1 MTQEPNTQVLA
12 LWREQTNFLTQV
24 PAFVERYT
32 SEIGGH
38 LGMLYQAAEQA
49 GNQDMMQHIT
59 ATWEQVGELK
69 TVIDNQQ
76 LVATNA
82 GIILTALK
90 VQCDEL
96 AAELQQILSAFG
108 QQPTQGTLM
117 TDFLE
122 RLYEGWL
129 ETVDTSEAESDAQ
142 DELLDCIAEEIEGSW
157 NVPASVPTRRI
168 LSAIR
173 GHLQLDQEQASLF
186 QAFLNSLGGG

>member
-1 MTQEPNTQVLA
+1 MTHEPNMQVLA
-12 LWREQTNFLTQV
+12 LWQEQTDFLTQV

-32 SEIGGH
+32 TDIGGH

-49 GNQDMMQHIT
+49 GNQELMLHIN
-59 ATWEQVGELK
+59 ATWEQVGGLK

-82 GIILTALK
+82 GVILTALK

-96 AAELQQILSAFG
+96 AAELQHILTALG

-122 RLYEGWL
+122 RLYDDWL

-142 DELLDCIAEEIEGSW
+142 DELLQCIEEDIVGTW
-157 NVPASVPTRRI
+157 DVPDSLPTVRI

-173 GHLQLDQEQASLF
+173 GHLQLDQSQASLF